1 MAKARREGSKLTNEK
16 LERARLLLMQGHPL
30 VVVSQQTGV
39 LVDTLRKAIA
49 AGRLPP
55 VKKTP
60 LRLGPK
66 PR

>member
-39 LVDTLRKAIA
+39 LADTLRKAIA
-49 AGRLPP
+49 AGRLPS
-55 VKKTP
+55 VKKKPPGLGTQP
-60 LRLGPK
+60 L
-66 PR
+66 